1 MQRPMHRQEC
11 AVVMCEFFLTLLSLS
26 LSLSL
31 SIYLSW
37 KRMLMWIIMF
47 VPKTLYC
54 CCCYARRCAPFF
66 SSLWNA
72 NFCVH
77 LFFTSKWA
85 QNKYWSVLCACTECI
100 FAYIYSSCIST
111 VNSSTAESKHDQ
123 RKATQKKTHEET
135 THTRHTREQTATATI
150 GSVTRNFAFTP
161 WCLYVFSHKQK
172 TCCCYIQKYMAKRR
186 ATGEEKKTG
195 QQRFSNEWKRE
206 DKQIK
211 SQWMCTECQAHSTQH
226 IPMYE
231 EIYENY
237 RKG

>member
-1 MQRPMHRQEC
+1 MSFLPKPELNTANTNTHTHIRLVCGASYCGHGTVKCSGYDDDDAEAATGWWWSTEQRKRIMVKCMQRPMHRQEC

-123 RKATQKKTHEET
+123 RKATHKKKHMKKQRTHGIQENK
-135 THTRHTREQTATATI
+135 QQQQQ
-150 GSVTRNFAFTP
+150 SVR
-161 WCLYVFSHKQK
+161 
-172 TCCCYIQKYMAKRR
+172 
-186 ATGEEKKTG
+186 
-195 QQRFSNEWKRE
+195 
-206 DKQIK
+206 
-211 SQWMCTECQAHSTQH
+211 
-226 IPMYE
+226 
-231 EIYENY
+231 
-237 RKG
+237 